1 MHLSRHKQKRT
12 HRSGPPKHVESK
24 QDSTPIHRVQFRG
37 NRVKRPERPRETKPY
52 KSYSAYSSTPNPFSL
67 AVDTDSNDDQ
77 SDEDTTTTTHTTH
90 TPVVDPL
97 NMLAPFIKNKQY
109 PVETLEGLVLL
120 GMIQIPELDDSVKHV
135 LGEYTEKC
143 KKIHQQYMN
152 EHKRGRGNHHHKKRN
167 QHQKHRKHDLTG
179 EDFAA
184 IRDFKKTE
192 LKRDEEG
199 VVKTK
204 SKIRANLNKLT
215 DKTYSK
221 IHVQIKQEVNQ
232 LIHEGANEE
241 DYVELSRFIF
251 DVASGNQFYGNLYA
265 DLFNELV
272 KEYAFLKDAMNK
284 QLSEFVKSMIHV
296 ETACP
301 DTEYDKFCEIN
312 KKNERRRSLAAFMGH
327 LLRVDC
333 IDGDTIGNAIYG
345 LITQSFAWILM
356 KEGTMKENKVCVEE
370 IGEVVYAFLKA
381 SGVNALDLNMW
392 EPILKNCISIAE
404 MKRTKQLSLTAKAK
418 FKYMDIIDLVKN
430 WRID

>member
-12 HRSGPPKHVESK
+12 QTTRTSSFQTQEK
-24 QDSTPIHRVQFRG
+24 QAHRVQFRG
-37 NRVKRPERPRETKPY
+37 NRGRRPDRPRERVPY
-52 KSYSAYSSTPNPFSL
+52 TNSVSSSNPFSL
-67 AVDTDSNDDQ
+67 TVDTDSNDEQ
-77 SDEDTTTTTHTTH
+77 SDEENAPQHVKQ
-90 TPVVDPL
+90 PVVDPANIL
-97 NMLAPFIKNKQY
+97 TPFIKKRQY
-109 PVETLEGLVLL
+109 PVETLEGLLLL
-120 GMIQIPELDDSVKHV
+120 GMIQIPELDASVKRI
-135 LGEYTEKC
+135 LGEYTDKC

-152 EHKRGRGNHHHKKRN
+152 EHKRNYRGNHHKKRH
-167 QHQKHRKHDLTG
+167 QHKPRKHDLTG

-199 VVKTK
+199 VAKTK

-221 IHVQIKQEVNQ
+221 IHVQIKQEVNE
-232 LIHEGANEE
+232 LMNEGANEE
-241 DYVELSRFIF
+241 DYVELSQFIF

-265 DLFNELV
+265 DLFHELV
-272 KEYAFLKDAMNK
+272 EDYTFLKDVMNK
-284 QLSEFVKSMIHV
+284 QLSEFVKSMVHV

-333 IDGDTIGNAIYG
+333 IDGDTIGDAIYG
-345 LITQSFAWILM
+345 LITQSILWIRM

-370 IGEVVYAFLKA
+370 MGEVVYAFLKA
-381 SGVNALDLNMW
+381 SGIHALDLNMW

-404 MKRTKQLSLTAKAK
+404 MKREKNVCLTAKAK
-418 FKYMDIIDLVKN
+418 FKYMDIIDLVNHWKVE
-430 WRID
+430 